1 MSGHPADEA
10 FLDALVFKVSST
22 RGHCDRCSHPAPTVV
37 IGYVETGS
45 GGGYD
50 VRHCRGCVGIY
61 LARARAE
68 QCGAAFQPALPPW

>member
-10 FLDALVFKVSST
+10 FLDTLQFRVSST
-22 RGHCDRCSHPAPTVV
+22 RGHCDRCSHAEPTVV

-50 VRHCRGCVGIY
+50 VRHCRGCVGLY
-61 LARARAE
+61 LARAR
-68 QCGAAFQPALPPW
+68 GGPGGSTFQPALPAW